1 MTGKLQ
7 DYLVRYKALKILSS
21 KEETSITKED
31 ISKLKDK
38 IISNLDYELEFTK
51 MYEILKSIEKEGF
64 GFYAKLFRCE
74 CIARRK
80 LEKIVWQQLEIG
92 VKYMGGSK
100 FNLIDDMGYT
110 HTTKMGLPKVK
121 SPKKISPEEIIS
133 ISNIEILKNIKAVD
147 EKVYEY
153 IVERIIDTLYEEV
166 EDKFEEEKLRD
177 ILSRVIVNNN
187 LGEYLENTFFIKKEN
202 NTFTLHFFKN
212 ENGVSIHYKS
222 IYYNICEAYDELL
235 KMFEDTKK
243 EGVNDLQKAFY
254 LELINI

>member
-21 KEETSITKED
+21 KED

-38 IISNLDYELEFTK
+38 IISILDDELEFTK
-51 MYEILKSIEKEGF
+51 MYEILKSTEKEGF
-64 GFYAKLFRCE
+64 GFYVKLFRCE
-74 CIARRK
+74 RIARRK

-92 VKYMGGSK
+92 VKYMSGSK

-133 ISNIEILKNIKAVD
+133 ISNIEILKNIKVVD
-147 EKVYEY
+147 EKVYKY
-153 IVERIIDTLYEEV
+153 IVERIIGTLYDEV

-202 NTFTLHFFKN
+202 NTYTLHFFEK
-212 ENGVSIHYKS
+212 ENGENKEHKS
-222 IYYNICEAYDELL
+222 VYYNICEAYDELL
-235 KMFEDTKK
+235 KLLSNNIEN
-243 EGVNDLQKAFY
+243 GVSDLQRSFY
-254 LELINI
+254 LELVNI